1 LLPCWIPKIDFGEK
15 IKTRT
20 EEEEA
25 HNQVRGRREGR
36 EKRVKKEGSSDGFL
50 AHFSPTTCSLPLWDP
65 CSSESATANANPL
78 TCKKMIFRVSI
89 IILLLLL
96 LLQLLFCNSLSF
108 FFPSQIVSS
117 VCYYGSGCFL
127 LQISPWCILF
137 RFTIFF
143 DLLLLFSSVPKFH
156 SLRIKVS
163 FSISSSFLQCGISFL
178 MVDLVLSCFSL
189 L

>member
-89 IILLLLL
+89 LLLLL
-96 LLQLLFCNSLSF
+96 LLQLLFCDSDF
-108 FFPSQIVSS
+108 FFLYCSYSQN
-117 VCYYGSGCFL
+117 FL
-127 LQISPWCILF
+127 N
-137 RFTIFF
+137 
-143 DLLLLFSSVPKFH
+143 
-156 SLRIKVS
+156 
-163 FSISSSFLQCGISFL
+163 
-178 MVDLVLSCFSL
+178 FSL
-189 L
+189 YIF